1 MYKEQTK
8 KYGYIR
14 KCYKPKSVKFFDYA
28 VARLP
33 ILINKQSGYS
43 NIHTNFN

>member
-8 KYGYIR
+8 KYGCIR
-14 KCYKPKSVKFFDYA
+14 KCYKLKLGKHFDYA
-28 VARLP
+28 VAQLP